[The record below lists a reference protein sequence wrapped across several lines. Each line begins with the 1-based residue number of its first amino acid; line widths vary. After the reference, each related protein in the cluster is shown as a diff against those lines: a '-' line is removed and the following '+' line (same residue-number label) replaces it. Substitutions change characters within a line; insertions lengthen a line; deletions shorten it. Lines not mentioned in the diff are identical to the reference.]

1 MNFIEEFKKG
11 QAEKNKGLYMGDGLS
26 GISKAINGVQRKRI
40 YGIASAPK
48 IGKSTFVDYGFV
60 ISPYLE
66 WLKTQN
72 VNIEWIYFSFEIDR
86 VSKEFDFATYFLYHD
101 YGIEAVSLEEGQTTT
116 INGEKRTVIDLSPDY
131 LRGRL
136 LDDNNQ
142 IIKVKP
148 AIMEV
153 LKEVYANRIIPLFGE
168 YSDTGSLITPGKI
181 TFIEEKENPTGVRKF
196 LMRKAER
203 EGKFVHAFFG
213 ENGKK
218 IIGYQPDD
226 PDKIT
231 IVIIDHLRKLPPERG
246 FTLKQ
251 TVDKMIEYCVELRN
265 WCGYTFAPIIHTNR
279 SMSDVDRM
287 KYAKDELFP
296 TSEDIKDT
304 GNLSEDADYMFTIFN
319 PNDEKFH
326 LSKHFGMDLKDRH
339 NNPLYPNLRTI
350 HLVESRHT
358 FYPQHFKTIMR
369 GNLKAFE
376 LLK

>member
-26 GISKAINGVQRKRI
+26 GISKAINGIQRKRI

-101 YGIEAVSLEEGQTTT
+101 YGIEAVSLEEGQTIT

-296 TSEDIKDT
+296 TSEDIKDEYKIFILLPWILYKIL
-304 GNLSEDADYMFTIFN
+304 LSLHYEN
-319 PNDEKFH
+319 
-326 LSKHFGMDLKDRH
+326 R
-339 NNPLYPNLRTI
+339 LY
-350 HLVESRHT
+350 
-358 FYPQHFKTIMR
+358 
-369 GNLKAFE
+369 
-376 LLK
+376 